1 MAGTWTLRRLFVT
14 REKENAETAETQMA
28 NDVVEVGDFTINTC
42 GHTASLRGEPLG
54 LTDEEFDVL
63 VFLTNNRQRFVTPQT
78 LLATNW
84 TKGRPHQTEFL
95 RVLLSLQRKLETVAR
110 GQQYLKTEPWV
121 IYRFDAAP
129 STAR

>member
-1 MAGTWTLRRLFVT
+1 MAGTWTLRGLFAT
-14 REKENAETAETQMA
+14 REKENAQNAETRIA
-28 NDVVEVGDFTINTC
+28 NEVVEVGDFSIDTC
-42 GHTASLRGEPLG
+42 GHTASLRGERLE

-78 LLATNW
+78 MLATSW

-95 RVLLSLQRKLETVAR
+95 RVLLSLRSKLETVAA

-129 STAR
+129 STGR